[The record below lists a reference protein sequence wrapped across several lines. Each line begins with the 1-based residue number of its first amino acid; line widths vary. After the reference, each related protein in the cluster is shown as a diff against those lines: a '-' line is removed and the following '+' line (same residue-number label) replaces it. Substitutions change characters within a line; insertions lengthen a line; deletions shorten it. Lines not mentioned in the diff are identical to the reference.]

1 MDEDAIMFEVEPLRL
16 IRLAQ
21 PVRRDGSMWAALL
34 LRRPTLADHHAV
46 ASADSLGEQQVALL
60 ARLCDVPVAVIR
72 ELAWSDFRTLHEALR
87 WSCD

>member
-1 MDEDAIMFEVEPLRL
+1 MDDEAMMFEDEPLRL
-16 IRLAQ
+16 IRLSQ

-72 ELAWSDFRTLHEALR
+72 ELETLAAAGTLSDPQGK
-87 WSCD
+87 